1 MEYYYILEK
10 IDTIWKIDEITNESI
25 PEKELLRR
33 KIWREKKNINKCKLN
48 DNNEM
53 IDNDEYINREIV
65 KIMFDINKR
74 TYKNFK
80 DLENI
85 KNIDNYLIDIRDF
98 FKPADKLCSLLMFSS
113 EIDKEFKLFNYCKK
127 LIITLN
133 SKNKLDSEITS
144 ELTYIIKDIIN
155 YLLYIKDNYTK
166 LSSNAF
172 NVYTLFVDSLKMYGY
187 ENNVFYSNINLQN
200 FKNEINDCIIY
211 IKKNTNI
218 NLSIEY

>member
-33 KIWREKKNINKCKLN
+33 KIWREKKNIDKCKVN

-98 FKPADKLCSLLMFSS
+98 FKPADKLCSLLIFSN
-113 EIDKEFKLFNYCKK
+113 EIYKEFKLFNYCKK

-155 YLLYIKDNYTK
+155 CLLYIKDNYIN
-166 LSSNAF
+166 LSNNAF
-172 NVYTLFVDSLKMYGY
+172 NVYTSFIDSLKIYGY
-187 ENNVFYSNINLQN
+187 EDNVFYSNINLQN
-200 FKNEINDCIIY
+200 FKNKINDCIIY

-218 NLSIEY
+218 NLLIEY